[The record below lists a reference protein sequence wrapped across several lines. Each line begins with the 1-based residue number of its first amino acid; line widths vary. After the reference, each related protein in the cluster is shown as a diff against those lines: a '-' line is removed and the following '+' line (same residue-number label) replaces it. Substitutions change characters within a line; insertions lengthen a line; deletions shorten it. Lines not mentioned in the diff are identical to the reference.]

1 MPVFADILL
10 LTPIVFVN
18 IAPDIVASPTISR
31 ETAGVEL
38 PIPMR
43 ALPPPTK
50 YILLVAFKFVPN

>member
-1 MPVFADILL
+1 MPVLADILL
-10 LTPIVFVN
+10 FTPIVFVN

-31 ETAGVEL
+31 ETVGIEL
-38 PIPMR
+38 PIPIL